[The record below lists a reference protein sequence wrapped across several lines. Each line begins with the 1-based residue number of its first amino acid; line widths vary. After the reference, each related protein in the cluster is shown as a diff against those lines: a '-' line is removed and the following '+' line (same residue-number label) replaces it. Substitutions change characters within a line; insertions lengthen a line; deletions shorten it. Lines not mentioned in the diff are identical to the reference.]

1 MSTMQTASKSIAFFK
16 FFLILWVVFIPLKTV
31 FYQIAWVGLI
41 VSFLGYC
48 FSVSTCRLEFKE
60 TVAKFKDIIL
70 LFGAILLALV
80 IASLHNPAHQVVH
93 WRWLL
98 SYIFQYFVIF
108 FILLHMY
115 RKNVFTL
122 SFLTKTILAVLFI
135 YALDGLWQ
143 LAFGYDLLRHKIGS
157 LAIGLP
163 GPTHNR
169 NVYGMLMA
177 ITAFVSFALA
187 IEKFKT
193 LRQKERIFLW
203 ALFLVALVDLLL
215 SYSRASWLFF
225 VTAAGIFMFFS
236 MKRGLLNN
244 KLLYGALLLVIG
256 IAVILYLVDP
266 HLQHRFMQLL
276 HGQSSHRLQMWPLA
290 IIEIKKHWLFG
301 HGLVHSL
308 YFLYKVEQTR
318 YIQNSLLEILFT
330 VGVFGFIFY
339 TWLLLV
345 VLKQILKNR
354 DILQLG
360 FFFGFLVISLFDH
373 SMIKGSI
380 QLSILTIFAFFVFK
394 ERLAHV
400 Q

>member
-1 MSTMQTASKSIAFFK
+1 MQIASKSITFFK
-16 FFLILWVVFIPLKTV
+16 FFLILWIVFIPLKTV
-31 FYQIAWVGLI
+31 FYQIAWVGLT

-48 FSVSTCRLEFKE
+48 FSVRTCRREFKE
-60 TVAKFKDIIL
+60 TLTKFKDIIF

-80 IASLHNPAHQVVH
+80 IASLLNPAHQVVH
-93 WRWLL
+93 WRWLF

-122 SFLTKTILAVLFI
+122 TFIIKTILAVLFI

-157 LAIGLP
+157 VAIGLP

-203 ALFLVALVDLLL
+203 ALFLIALVDLLL

-225 VTAAGIFMFFS
+225 VTASGIFMFFS
-236 MKRGLLNN
+236 MKRGLLNS
-244 KLLYGALLLVIG
+244 KLLYGSFLLVIG
-256 IAVILYLVDP
+256 VAIILYLVDP

-276 HGQSSHRLQMWPLA
+276 HGESSHRLQMWALTLQ
-290 IIEIKKHWLFG
+290 EIKKHWILG
-301 HGLVHSL
+301 HGLVHAL
-308 YFLYKVEQTR
+308 FVLHTIENDFR
-318 YIQNSLLEILFT
+318 YIHNSLLEILFT

-339 TWLLLV
+339 TWLLIV
-345 VLKQILKNR
+345 VFKQILKNR

-394 ERLAHV
+394 ERLARA